1 MKKLVFLLLISS
13 TVFSNTLSKVNYN
26 IHSGK
31 KVDFLSVYFKY
42 NNSSHY
48 NIKKYN
54 EDYKKT
60 SFINRI
66 KNSDRKIFI
75 SELGKNTTKALQTLR
90 IKLDSIKQLHK
101 NGLLKKEVLVNTAY
115 YNNFLS
121 EIKKSSIV
129 NDEYIFLENELLK
142 IAVVNTTK
150 KYQTTRNISWFLV
163 IVITL
168 ILFFFFTSKKKK
180 IVLADLT
187 KQEIAI
193 KELITNG
200 KTNKEIAI
208 ELHISLNTVKT
219 HVSNIYQKLNI
230 SNRKAL
236 LLKYK
241 N

>member
-13 TVFSNTLSKVNYN
+13 TVFSNTFYKVNYN
-26 IHSGK
+26 IHADK

-48 NIKKYN
+48 NIKKSN
-54 EDYKKT
+54 EEYKKT
-60 SFINRI
+60 SFLKRI
-66 KNSDRKIFI
+66 KNFDRKIFI
-75 SELGKNTTKALQTLR
+75 SELGKNTTKTLQTLR
-90 IKLDSIKQLHK
+90 IKLDSVKQLHK
-101 NGLLKKEVLVNTAY
+101 NGLLKKEVLINTEY

-129 NDEYIFLENELLK
+129 NDEYVFLENELLK

-150 KYQTTRNISWFLV
+150 KYQTTRNISLFLI

-219 HVSNIYQKLNI
+219 HISNIYQKLNI
-230 SNRKAL
+230 YSRKDL
-236 LLKYK
+236 LLKHK